1 MTPEIPDAM
10 RRRVVVAS
18 TLGNALEWFDFTVF
32 GLFAGLIAR
41 LFFPAGDPANALLL
55 TFATFGVAFAARPLG
70 GLVFGLYAD
79 RHGRKKALVAM
90 IALMA
95 LGTGL
100 IGVLPTYAAAGIVA
114 PALLLLARI
123 IQGFSAG
130 GEFGGAS
137 ALLIEFAPPGRRGFF
152 GAFQMVSQA
161 LAFAA
166 GAAISLLLAASMS
179 ASALENWGWRIPFL
193 LGVAVGPVGL
203 FLRRRCDESPDFA
216 QGAARVTARESL
228 GELFGAH
235 RAQILVS
242 FCVIAAGAA
251 LTYVNFVFTPVFAVA
266 RFGVS
271 AAQAQAGLFVV
282 SLACAAL
289 LPAFGALSDRFGR
302 RAVVGAGLVGFV
314 VSYTS
319 ALAHFV
325 AAPGVG
331 ALWLLQASG
340 LFFAVYAAPVPALM
354 TEIFPARV
362 RATGASLAFNIAGA
376 LFGGLAPAIVQAL
389 IERTGY
395 AGAPAAYV
403 LFAVAIGFA
412 GLAIPRALRPALA
425 A

>member
-1 MTPEIPDAM
+1 MTQTDGM

-18 TLGNALEWFDFTVF
+18 TLGNALEWFDFTAF

-70 GLVFGLYAD
+70 GLVFGFYAD
-79 RHGRKKALVAM
+79 RRGRKKALVAM

-114 PALLLLARI
+114 PALLLLARL

-166 GAAISLLLAASMS
+166 GAGVSLLLAASLTAES
-179 ASALENWGWRIPFL
+179 LENWGWRIPFL
-193 LGVAVGPVGL
+193 LGVAVGPVG
-203 FLRRRCDESPDFA
+203 FYLRRRCDESPVFA
-216 QGAARVTARESL
+216 QGVARVTARDSL
-228 GELFGAH
+228 GELLGAH
-235 RAQILVS
+235 RAKVLVS

-251 LTYVNFVFTPVFAVA
+251 LTYVNFVFTPVFAVV
-266 RFGVS
+266 RFGVP

-289 LPAFGALSDRFGR
+289 LPLFGALSDRVGR
-302 RAVVGAGLVGFV
+302 RAVVGAGLAGFTFC
-314 VSYTS
+314 YAS
-319 ALAHFV
+319 ALALFV
-325 AAPGVG
+325 AAPGAG
-331 ALWLLQASG
+331 NLWLLQASG

-389 IERTGY
+389 IEWTGY

-403 LFAVAIGFA
+403 LFAAAIGLA
-412 GLAIPRALRPALA
+412 GLAIPRALRPAPA